1 LRYSGLWRRIVL
13 WQDTNVSEVR
23 VASIFTSHWRWRQ
36 HGPLK
41 RWYPTYPTTTLYG
54 FTTQKTSAWIFTAV
68 KTSNLFVICTLQLFR
83 KPMIVRTLSKISWE
97 ELNSAYFPSNGEA
110 ERNCKLI
117 YVCVYIYDLLLL
129 VGLQIPTTL
138 KSLIQSQKFRIVAI
152 SVTLKT

>member
-1 LRYSGLWRRIVL
+1 
-13 WQDTNVSEVR
+13 
-23 VASIFTSHWRWRQ
+23 
-36 HGPLK
+36 
-41 RWYPTYPTTTLYG
+41 
-54 FTTQKTSAWIFTAV
+54 
-68 KTSNLFVICTLQLFR
+68 
-83 KPMIVRTLSKISWE
+83 MIVRTLSKISWE